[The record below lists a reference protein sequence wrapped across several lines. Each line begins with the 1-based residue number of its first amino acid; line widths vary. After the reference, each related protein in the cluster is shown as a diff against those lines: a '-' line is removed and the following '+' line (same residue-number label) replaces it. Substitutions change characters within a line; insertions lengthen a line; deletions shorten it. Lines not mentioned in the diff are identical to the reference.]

1 MTRRV
6 YNFRM
11 RYGVRDAGT
20 RGRAL
25 FCLAATAL
33 LAANLSGNADA
44 KEKKDPQGN
53 VEDESVAITAT
64 ILSPEE
70 IKDTF
75 GTDFDNNFIVLS
87 VNVAPKGG
95 KPYEVRLDDF
105 ILRSESNGEHSG
117 PLIAGEIAGQG
128 ALVVQRL
135 YGNRPNADSA
145 RPIEGT
151 KVQVKEDDKA
161 NPALVALKQKILAEK
176 TTGQPESGLLFF
188 ALSKEKPRNLILS
201 CKTPQSKLRMSFK

>member
-1 MTRRV
+1 MWQF

-11 RYGVRDAGT
+11 RYGQRDARRTGP
-20 RGRAL
+20 AL
-25 FCLAATAL
+25 FCLAAIVLVAV
-33 LAANLSGNADA
+33 NLSGSAEA
-44 KEKKDPQGN
+44 KEKKDPQGS

-70 IKDTF
+70 VKDTF
-75 GTDFDNNFIVLS
+75 GTDFDNNFTVLS

-105 ILRSESNGEHSG
+105 ILRSESSGEHSG
-117 PLIAGEIAGQG
+117 PLTAGEIAGQG

-151 KVQVKEDDKA
+151 KVQVKEDGKA
-161 NPALVALKQKILAEK
+161 NPALAALKQKILAEK
-176 TTGQPESGLLFF
+176 STDQPELGLLFF

-201 CKTPQSKLRMSFK
+201 CKTPQSKLRLSFK

>member
-1 MTRRV
+1 MWQF

-11 RYGVRDAGT
+11 RYGQRDAGRT
-20 RGRAL
+20 GPAL
-25 FCLAATAL
+25 FCLAAIVLVAV
-33 LAANLSGNADA
+33 NLSGSAEA
-44 KEKKDPQGN
+44 KEKKDPQGS

-70 IKDTF
+70 VKETF
-75 GTDFDNNFIVLS
+75 GTDFDNNFTVLS

-105 ILRSESNGEHSG
+105 ILRSESSGEHSG
-117 PLIAGEIAGQG
+117 PLTAGEIAGQG

-151 KVQVKEDDKA
+151 KVQVKEDGKA
-161 NPALVALKQKILAEK
+161 NPALAALKQKILAEK
-176 TTGQPESGLLFF
+176 STDQPELGLLFF

-201 CKTPQSKLRMSFK
+201 CKTPQSKLRLSFK

>member
-1 MTRRV
+1 MWQF

-11 RYGVRDAGT
+11 RYGQRDAGRT
-20 RGRAL
+20 GPAL
-25 FCLAATAL
+25 FCLAAIVLVAV
-33 LAANLSGNADA
+33 NLSGSAEA
-44 KEKKDPQGN
+44 KEKKDPQGS

-70 IKDTF
+70 VKDTF
-75 GTDFDNNFIVLS
+75 GTDFDNNFTVLS

-105 ILRSESNGEHSG
+105 ILRSESSGEHSG
-117 PLIAGEIAGQG
+117 PLTAGEIAGQG

-151 KVQVKEDDKA
+151 KVQVKEDGKA
-161 NPALVALKQKILAEK
+161 NPALAALKQKILAEK
-176 TTGQPESGLLFF
+176 STDQPELGLLFF

-201 CKTPQSKLRMSFK
+201 CKTPQSKLRLSFK

>member
-1 MTRRV
+1 
-6 YNFRM
+6 M
-11 RYGVRDAGT
+11 RYGQRDAGRT
-20 RGRAL
+20 GPAL
-25 FCLAATAL
+25 FCLAAIVLVAV
-33 LAANLSGNADA
+33 NLSGSAEA
-44 KEKKDPQGN
+44 KEKKDPQGS

-70 IKDTF
+70 VKDTF
-75 GTDFDNNFIVLS
+75 GTDFDNNFTVLS

-105 ILRSESNGEHSG
+105 ILRSESSGEHSG
-117 PLIAGEIAGQG
+117 PLTAGEIAGQG

-151 KVQVKEDDKA
+151 KVQVKEDGKA
-161 NPALVALKQKILAEK
+161 NPALAALKQKILAEK
-176 TTGQPESGLLFF
+176 STDQPELGLLFF

-201 CKTPQSKLRMSFK
+201 CKTPQSKLRLSFK

>member
-1 MTRRV
+1 MRQV
-6 YNFRM
+6 YNLGM
-11 RYGVRDAGT
+11 RYGALNSARPGK
-20 RGRAL
+20 AL

-33 LAANLSGNADA
+33 LTLNVAGNAAA
-44 KEKKDPQGN
+44 KEKKDPQGS

-70 IKDTF
+70 VKDTF
-75 GTDFDNNFIVLS
+75 GTDFDNNFTVLS

-95 KPYEVRLDDF
+95 KPYDVRLDDF
-105 ILRSESNGEHSG
+105 ILRSESSGEHGG

-128 ALVVQRL
+128 AIVVQRL

-151 KVQVKEDDKA
+151 KVQVKEDANA
-161 NPALVALKQKILAEK
+161 NPALAALKQKILAEK
-176 TTGQPESGLLFF
+176 STDQPESGLLFF

-201 CKTPQSKLRMSFK
+201 CKTPQSKLRLSFK